1 MPAPPAAREKVL
13 DAFEAI
19 LIGHGERAA
28 TLEAVAAQAGV
39 SKGGLLYHF
48 GSKQALVEGLLER
61 LDTLV
66 DADVHAM
73 SSAADGPAAFYVRT
87 SAYTGSPLDRAIVAT
102 SRLAQGS
109 YAEAG
114 QALQRMRQRWLD
126 VIVDAVEDPAV
137 ARAVMLI
144 GDGLYFNAALADGSA
159 GPTLPTLETD
169 IDDLLHVVADL
180 VRSRVPVQ
188 P

>member
-1 MPAPPAAREKVL
+1 VPPPPAARDKVL

-19 LIGHGERAA
+19 LIAQGERAA

-48 GSKQALVEGLLER
+48 GSKQSLVEGLMER
-61 LDTLV
+61 LDELV
-66 DADVHAM
+66 DADVQAM
-73 SSAADGPAAFYVRT
+73 RAAADGPAAFYVRT

-102 SRLAQGS
+102 SRLAQAFS
-109 YAEAG
+109 EAG
-114 QALQRMRQRWLD
+114 QALLRMRQRWLD
-126 VIVDAVEDPAV
+126 VLVDAVADPAV

-159 GPTLPTLETD
+159 GPTPPALQAD
-169 IDDLLHVVADL
+169 IDDLLDVVADL
-180 VRSRVPVQ
+180 VRTRAPQ
-188 P
+188 Q